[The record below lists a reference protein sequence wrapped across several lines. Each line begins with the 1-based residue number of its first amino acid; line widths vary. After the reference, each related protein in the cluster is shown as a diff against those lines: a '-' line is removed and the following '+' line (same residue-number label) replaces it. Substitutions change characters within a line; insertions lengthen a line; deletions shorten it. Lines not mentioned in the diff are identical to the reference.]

1 MVFIVVQ
8 WEFLGIPSFLGIHF
22 AREGC
27 PLSSDFRTLI
37 IDEIVTNGGD
47 IHSGYFPG
55 QFSDIAK
62 VFKVS
67 KQTVKN
73 VWLHLHMDSIEEET
87 LPT

>member
-1 MVFIVVQ
+1 MTPAKLSTGNMERLNLKGRTFVK
-8 WEFLGIPSFLGIHF
+8 
-22 AREGC
+22 GC

-37 IDEIVTNGGD
+37 IDEIVRNGGD

-73 VWLHLHMDSIEEET
+73 VWLRLHMDGIEEET